1 MTQMK
6 ANANLV
12 KVNLK
17 MKKIH
22 QYKFDKDLLE
32 DILIELEA
40 QPEQIMIGNTVTLA
54 GITENDEINK
64 HE

>member
-1 MTQMK
+1 MK

-64 HE
+64 DE

>member
-1 MTQMK
+1 MK